1 MSRRRWVFVGLS
13 ALTLLA
19 IALLAVFAGQQPA
32 RASALLTSAEAPQ
45 EQAVPGQYMWNY
57 SVKFVCGFQPPLK
70 QTPGVEPLGEP
81 VVKPANYA
89 TDINIHNYNYKTV
102 PLRKK
107 LLVLVETT
115 AAGQNI
121 VREPKTTEPR
131 AFAQVVLGPDFAT
144 LDDCNGLWGILHPNI
159 PPPATMLLFTG
170 YLVILSPLDI
180 DVDVVYTAATP
191 WSIDQQPGSISEDVE
206 RVTGKRVFVPQ
217 GALPND

>member
-19 IALLAVFAGQQPA
+19 IALLAVFAGQQSA
-32 RASALLTSAEAPQ
+32 RASAILEPPEAPQ
-45 EQAVPGQYMWNY
+45 EQAVAGQYMWNY
-57 SVKFVCGFQPPLK
+57 SVKFVCGLQPL

-115 AAGQNI
+115 ATGQNI

-131 AFAQVVLGPDFAT
+131 AFAQVALGPDFAT

-180 DVDVVYTAATP
+180 DVDVVYTASTLSSAT
-191 WSIDQQPGSISEDVE
+191 QQPVSISEDVE
-206 RVTGKRVFVPQ
+206 RVVGKRVFVPQ
-217 GALPND
+217 GALPNQ

>member
-19 IALLAVFAGQQPA
+19 IALLAVFAGQQSA
-32 RASALLTSAEAPQ
+32 RASAPLTSFEAPQ
-45 EQAVPGQYMWNY
+45 EQAAPGQYMWNY
-57 SVKFVCGFQPPLK
+57 SAKFVCGLQPPLA
-70 QTPGVEPLGEP
+70 QTPGAEPLGEP

-89 TDINIHNYNYKTV
+89 TDINIHNYNYKTI

-144 LDDCNGLWGILHPNI
+144 LDDCNGLWGILHPNT

-170 YLVILSPLDI
+170 YLVILSPLDM
-180 DVDVVYTAATP
+180 DVDVVYTAATLG
-191 WSIDQQPGSISEDVE
+191 SAGQPPSSISEDVE
-206 RVTGKRVFVPQ
+206 RVTGKRVFIPA
-217 GALPND
+217 GALPNE

>member
-1 MSRRRWVFVGLS
+1 MSRRRWMFVGLS
-13 ALTLLA
+13 GLTVLA
-19 IALLAVFAGQQPA
+19 IALLAVFAGQQSA
-32 RASALLTSAEAPQ
+32 RASALLTASEAPQ
-45 EQAVPGQYMWNY
+45 EQAITGQYAWNY
-57 SVKFVCGFQPPLK
+57 SVKFVCGFQPPLG
-70 QTPGVEPLGEP
+70 QTPGVEPVGEP

-89 TDINIHNYNYKTV
+89 TDINIHNYNYKPV

-115 AAGQNI
+115 ATGQNI

-131 AFAQVVLGPDFAT
+131 AFAQVTLGPDFAT
-144 LDDCNGLWGILHPNI
+144 LDDCNGLWEILHPNI
-159 PPPATMLLFTG
+159 PPPTPMLLFTG

-191 WSIDQQPGSISEDVE
+191 GSANQQPNSISEDVE
-206 RVTGKRVFVPQ
+206 RVVGKRVFIPQ